1 MNLGIA
7 GEFRCVVLKED
18 GSIKED
24 TGYQRNLLLD
34 QGLEFFGGNH
44 GSSLSLRLLVGSGNS
59 TPKENQTSLDSP
71 VKVASSTTV
80 SSDYSYVDG
89 GDGLYKFWEE
99 KVYRFTDIANVNI
112 SELGLASSR
121 SSSSSVG
128 VSTTDYYLTTRAL
141 IKNLSGNPTTITLLE
156 GEILD
161 VYYKIHKVLDIS
173 EKSAVIN
180 MTDGDGGSIPYNVK
194 IKGSYVGNS
203 SFNTVSGYSSYVVSY
218 TYVSDAEWKDVT
230 ASPSGSRI
238 TNLASVEPYAER
250 SYKRVYK
257 ISIGLNDANMG
268 IRTISSGNSTHFTP
282 FQVRFG
288 SVEDDSPIPK
298 TASDSFEVRF
308 EMSWGR
314 YSGEL

>member
-18 GSIKED
+18 GTVKED
-24 TGYQRNLLLD
+24 TGYQKNLLLD

-44 GSSLSLRLLVGSGNS
+44 GGMINSRLLIGSGNS
-59 TPKENQTSLDSP
+59 TPEVTQTTLDAP
-71 VKVASSTTV
+71 VSIASST
-80 SSDYSYVDG
+80 SINNDYSYVDG

-99 KVYRFTDIANVNI
+99 KVYRFTDIANINI

-121 SSSSSVG
+121 TNSSSAPLID
-128 VSTTDYYLTTRAL
+128 DYWLTTRAL

-156 GEILD
+156 GEFLD

-173 EKSAVIN
+173 ERSTVIN

-194 IKGSYVGNS
+194 IKGSYVGHS
-203 SFNTVSGYSSYVVSY
+203 SFNTVAGYSSYVASQTFVS
-218 TYVSDAEWKDVT
+218 SEEWVDIIS
-230 ASPSGSRI
+230 SPKGSRI
-238 TNLASVEPYAER
+238 SGLASVEPYVER

-257 ISIGLNDANMG
+257 VSAGLNYANME
-268 IRTISSGNSTHFTP
+268 IRTISTGNSTNFIP

-288 SVEDDSPIPK
+288 SVADDSPIPK
-298 TASDSFEVRF
+298 TASDSFEIRL
-308 EMSWGR
+308 EMSWSR